1 MKKYY
6 WLNKDS
12 KAFLKRGYLEGD
24 ESPEQRVLDIAK
36 AAEKYIKVKGF
47 AKKFEDYVARGFYSL
62 SSPVWANFGR
72 KRGLPISCNGSY
84 IEDRMDSILEKQAEV
99 GIQTKHGAGTSAYFG
114 SLRGRGA
121 DITSGGTSSGA
132 VRVPP
137 IYQLTNPT

>member
-1 MKKYY
+1 MKNYY

-24 ESPEQRVLDIAK
+24 ESPEQRVVDIAK
-36 AAEKYIKVKGF
+36 AAEKYLKIKGF
-47 AKKFEDYVARGFYSL
+47 SKKFEGYVAKGFYSL

-72 KRGLPISCNGSY
+72 KRGLPISCNGIY

-114 SLRGRGA
+114 SLRGRG
-121 DITSGGTSSGA
+121 DEISSGGTSCGS
-132 VRVPP
+132 
-137 IYQLTNPT
+137 